1 MNDLTQL
8 LEAGQQMLEDDALL
22 HEKKIAEMNA
32 ESETWK
38 SRCLTA
44 VRDALNVDE
53 ATWHAFEPTYN
64 SRMRP
69 NVTLHYRGTQIC
81 FNVETRG
88 TSQNVFVNSYNSMR
102 PVEYLARKMA
112 EIENQFYRKINQ
124 TLADLRLEDGA
135 DWQAYEA
142 AQRTLV
148 WNEAVVRSARAA
160 FLVAVYDRKALKTLM
175 EHELWLREVEELRGE
190 PLLTERQDAI
200 EAVERA
206 VRVLRFLDAV
216 NQRRDPQTGEKLGDD
231 DNWDEERGPYSDV
244 VTAEEVAAY
253 TAGAEAAG
261 VMDDARVRQALAE
274 RAQQMR
280 DHLLQVEV
288 EEKRAEMERQ
298 LFTPFRFYEV
308 RYSLIGE
315 RDNGEERFVDWDS
328 FITLHEEPNER
339 GYYWTVGGMVIKPR
353 YIVAVIMRQCDSIEQ
368 YRRLAWSRNFKRDTE
383 YGEIL
388 VVPAEAEMGEGGRGA
403 LLP

>member
-1 MNDLTQL
+1 MNDLMQL
-8 LEAGQQMLEDDALL
+8 LEAGQQMLENDALL

-32 ESETWK
+32 ENETWEC
-38 SRCLTA
+38 RCLTA
-44 VRDALNVDE
+44 VRDALSVDE
-53 ATWHAFEPTYN
+53 ATWRAFEPTYN
-64 SRMRP
+64 GGMRP
-69 NVTLHYRGTQIC
+69 NVTLHYRGTSIG
-81 FNVETRG
+81 FNVEARG
-88 TSQNVFVNSYNSMR
+88 TSQSVFVNSYGSMT
-102 PVEYLARKMA
+102 PIEYLARKMA
-112 EIENQFYRKINQ
+112 EIENRFHREINQ
-124 TLADLRLEDGA
+124 TLVDLRLKEGA
-135 DWQAYEA
+135 AWQAYEA
-142 AQRTLV
+142 ARRTLV

-160 FLVAVYDRKALKTLM
+160 FLVAAYDKKALQTLSDG
-175 EHELWLREVEELRGE
+175 EWWLREAEELRGE

-206 VRVLRFLDAV
+206 VRVLRFLDAI
-216 NQRRDPQTGEKLGDD
+216 NDRRDPQTGEKLGDD

-261 VMDDARVRQALAE
+261 VMDDARVQQALAE

-288 EEKRAEMERQ
+288 EEKRAELERQ
-298 LFTPFRFYEV
+298 LFTPFRYYEV

-328 FITLHEEPNER
+328 FITLHEEQNER

-368 YRRLAWSRNFKRDTE
+368 YRRLAWSRNFTRKTE
-383 YGEIL
+383 YGEML
-388 VVPAEAEMGEGGRGA
+388 VVPAEAEMVGEGGA
-403 LLP
+403 